1 MISFFMINSFTVLF
15 FMALVSIAL
24 HRSFLLKPLAL
35 LAIIL
40 SFYLTYHG
48 AVVPLNYF
56 SSSETIRLFEL
67 LLEIVLFAVVLHEE
81 KDITTT
87 QTLFIGVASILLLQ
101 SDTVMSFVLSF
112 EALSIIS
119 VVLVSFIKTQ
129 KQANGAVKMFIAGSL
144 ATGFLFLGIAFYVIG
159 GGILLKPLATTT
171 NHFQTIGIFIMLFS
185 LFYKITI
192 VPFHSWAIDTYS
204 LVRPSH
210 TAILSG
216 IAKTVAVLAMFKL
229 FAPFLQTHIEMGIPL
244 LATLSILTMTL
255 GNFLA
260 LHSKNLA
267 KILTYSSIAQAGY
280 MLLAFV
286 SVESSFA
293 KDGILYISIAYIFM
307 QTGVFLALDT
317 LQKEYNI
324 HTLADL
330 KGFSK
335 QNSLLAFYFTIQLF
349 SLAGIPLLA
358 GFLGKAVLFYAGVDA
373 NLWWLVLIAL
383 LNSALSVGYYAII
396 IKSIYFEESDKPKRF
411 VEITT
416 PLMAQFIL
424 ACGTVVFGVYAGLV
438 IGG

>member
-1 MISFFMINSFTVLF
+1 MMSSFTVLF
-15 FMALVSIAL
+15 FMAIVSIAL

-35 LAIIL
+35 LAIIF
-40 SFYLTYHG
+40 SFYFTYYG
-48 AVVPLNYF
+48 AVVPLEYF

-67 LLEIVLFAVVLHEE
+67 ILEIVLFAVILHEKE
-81 KDITTT
+81 DITIT
-87 QTLFIGVASILLLQ
+87 QTLFISVASILLLQ
-101 SDTVMSFVLSF
+101 SDTLMSFVLSF

-119 VVLVSFIKTQ
+119 VVLVSFIKT
-129 KQANGAVKMFIAGSL
+129 KEQANGAMKMFIAGSI
-144 ATGFLFLGIAFYVIG
+144 ATGFLFLGVALYVIG
-159 GGILLKPLATTT
+159 GGVLLEPLVTTT
-171 NHFQTIGIFIMLFS
+171 NYFQTIGIFIMLFA

-192 VPFHSWAIDTYS
+192 VPFHSWAIDTYA

-216 IAKTVAVLAMFKL
+216 IAKTVAVLAMFKF
-229 FAPFLQTHIEMGIPL
+229 FAPFLQTHIEISIPL

-260 LHSKNLA
+260 LHSTNLA
-267 KILTYSSIAQAGY
+267 KILTYSSIAQSGY

-293 KDGILYISIAYIFM
+293 KDGILYMSIAYIFM
-307 QTGVFLALDT
+307 QTAVFLALDI
-317 LQKEYNI
+317 LRKYYNI
-324 HTLADL
+324 HTLEDL
-330 KGFSK
+330 KGFGT

-358 GFLGKAVLFYAGVDA
+358 GFLGKAILFYAGVDA

-396 IKSIYFEESDKPKRF
+396 IKSIYFEKSEKPKKF
-411 VEITT
+411 VEISI
-416 PLMAQFIL
+416 PLIAQFIL
-424 ACGTVVFGVYAGLV
+424 VCGTVIFGVYAGLV
-438 IGG
+438 INYTI